1 MLCERKAVRWPG
13 WAVRHFF
20 LKVPA
25 GAGPLGIGAVV
36 FGLALAFGGGYELA
50 MRVAQIR
57 HLRRGSRQTVS

>member
-1 MLCERKAVRWPG
+1 
-13 WAVRHFF
+13 
-20 LKVPA
+20 
-25 GAGPLGIGAVV
+25 VV